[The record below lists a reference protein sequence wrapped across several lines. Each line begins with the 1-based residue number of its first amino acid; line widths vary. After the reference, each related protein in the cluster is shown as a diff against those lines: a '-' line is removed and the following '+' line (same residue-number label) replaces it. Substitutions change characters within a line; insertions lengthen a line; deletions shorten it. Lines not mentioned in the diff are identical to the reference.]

1 MQSMLKARDIN
12 MYSTFTTKK
21 AAIVE
26 RFNRTLKNNM
36 WKQFTYRANHK
47 FLDILQRLVDEYNN
61 SIHRTIRMKPNDVNH
76 SIERHLLNTVY
87 RQPSLWERKPKFEIG
102 DFVRISKYKHVFS
115 KGYTANWTTEIFRIR
130 KIQQTTPIT
139 YLLVDYSGENI
150 NGTFYAEELKITKD
164 SKLYLIE
171 RIIRK
176 KGNKVYVKW
185 LGFGPEHNSWI
196 KKRAMMD

>member
-1 MQSMLKARDIN
+1 
-12 MYSTFTTKK
+12 
-21 AAIVE
+21 
-26 RFNRTLKNNM
+26 
-36 WKQFTYRANHK
+36 
-47 FLDILQRLVDEYNN
+47 
-61 SIHRTIRMKPNDVNH
+61 MKPNDVNH

-87 RQPSLWERKPKFEIG
+87 RQPLLWERKPKFKIG

-130 KIQQTTPIT
+130 KIQQTTPTT
-139 YLLVDYSGENI
+139 YLLVDYYGENI

-176 KGNKVYVKW
+176 KGDKVYVKW

>member
-87 RQPSLWERKPKFEIG
+87 RQPSLWERKPKFTIG